1 MNYFF
6 NLDKFI
12 NILLDENNNM
22 EELKHQPCPVCGKKT
37 LTLSQEDYNIPNFG
51 EALLFSMNCG
61 SCNYS
66 KSDIETLEVKDPAK
80 YTFTIESVK
89 DLNVQ
94 VIKSA
99 NATVKIPQM
108 RMSVEPGSN
117 SEGYVSNIEGV
128 ITRFEKIIKDQRDTS
143 EDKSVRKS
151 AKNLLKKIWKIKEGD
166 VKLKI
171 IIDDPSGNS
180 AIISDKA
187 IITKTK
193 KK

>member
-12 NILLDENNNM
+12 NILLEENINM
-22 EELKHQPCPVCGKKT
+22 EELKNQPCPICGKKT
-37 LTLSQEDYNIPNFG
+37 LTLRQEDYNIPNFG
-51 EALLFSMNCG
+51 EALLFSMSCE

-66 KSDIETLEVKDPAK
+66 KSDIETLEVKEPAK
-80 YTFTIESVK
+80 YTFTIESVE

-94 VIKSA
+94 VVKSA

-151 AKNLLKKIWKIKEGD
+151 AKNLLKKIWKVKEGD